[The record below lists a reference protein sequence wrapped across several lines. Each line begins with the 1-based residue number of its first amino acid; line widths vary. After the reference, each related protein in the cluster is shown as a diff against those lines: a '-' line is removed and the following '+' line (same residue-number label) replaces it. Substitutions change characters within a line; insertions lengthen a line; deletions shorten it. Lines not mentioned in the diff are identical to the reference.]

1 MVNSVSE
8 PMSSNKPYLV
18 RAFYDWISDNDLTPY
33 IMVDVNVYGVLV
45 PMSYVVD
52 GQIVL
57 NIASS
62 AVGTIA
68 LGTDTIEFSA
78 RFGGKLEHISVPY
91 GAIGAIYAK
100 ENGAGTSLPIEHPN
114 DDELEVTEAKS
125 DTNSTLPEKKSAKKK
140 SSVTLSSVSSD
151 LSSASEEKTSIK
163 PKKKGKASLKII
175 K

>member
-1 MVNSVSE
+1 MVDSSVE
-8 PMSSNKPYLV
+8 KMSSNKPYLV

-33 IMVDVNVYGVLV
+33 IVVDINVYGVLV
-45 PMSYVVD
+45 PMSYVND

-68 LGTDTIEFSA
+68 LGTEAIEFSA
-78 RFGGKLEHISVPY
+78 RFGGKLENITVPY

-100 ENGAGTSLPIEHPN
+100 ENGAGTSLPIEHPTE
-114 DDELEVTEAKS
+114 DDVVTEEKSEAKPKPS
-125 DTNSTLPEKKSAKKK
+125 
-140 SSVTLSSVSSD
+140 LSSVSSTD
-151 LSSASEEKTSIK
+151 KSSEPKKTS
-163 PKKKGKASLKII
+163 KGKASLKVI